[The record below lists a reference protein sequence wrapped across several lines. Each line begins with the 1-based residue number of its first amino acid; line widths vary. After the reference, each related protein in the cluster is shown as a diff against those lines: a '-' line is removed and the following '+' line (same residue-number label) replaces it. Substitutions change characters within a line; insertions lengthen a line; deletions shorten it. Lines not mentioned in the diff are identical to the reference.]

1 MISIFQKFGR
11 YPKELQI
18 VALVNEIRNHFQQT
32 IKKNIKIP
40 FEKYKK
46 LQELLL
52 EDLSLTCH
60 VDLGLMISLLEEEG
74 TETWNYIAS
83 VVTLTL
89 SNNI

>member
-1 MISIFQKFGR
+1 MIFQNFGI

-18 VALVNEIRNHFQQT
+18 VALVNEIRN
-32 IKKNIKIP
+32 KNSKNP

-52 EDLSLTCH
+52 EDQSLTCH
-60 VDLGLMISLLEEEG
+60 VDLSLMISLLEEEG
-74 TETWNYIAS
+74 SETWNYIVS

>member
-1 MISIFQKFGR
+1 MIFQNFGI

-18 VALVNEIRNHFQQT
+18 VALVNEIRN
-32 IKKNIKIP
+32 KNQKSP

-52 EDLSLTCH
+52 EDQSLTCH
-60 VDLGLMISLLEEEG
+60 VDLSLMISLLEEEG
-74 TETWNYIAS
+74 SETWNYIVS